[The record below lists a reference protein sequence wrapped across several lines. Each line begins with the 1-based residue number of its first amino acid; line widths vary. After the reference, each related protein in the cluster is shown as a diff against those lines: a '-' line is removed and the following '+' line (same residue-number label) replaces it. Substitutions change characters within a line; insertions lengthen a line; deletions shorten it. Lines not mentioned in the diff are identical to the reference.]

1 MTEDILF
8 DNIYVGNS
16 VEEAKALA
24 DETYFVKKALEEEAK
39 KAAVVDEDE
48 PETSVDFKEDPVT
61 YIRQKIYNFMEA
73 AKVDPIFAFKA
84 HPETGAGIVLI
95 LITFLG
101 MLGAL
106 FGLIGG
112 AQKPIT
118 KVCLPIMSSVSWYL
132 RRPSQ
137 SVKKTDA
144 PVPDDKAAKAKTDAT
159 PTASAGGDKKADT
172 PVTKRK

>member
-8 DNIYVGNS
+8 DNIYIGHS

-24 DETYFVKKALEEEAK
+24 DETFFVKKALEEEVK
-39 KAAVVDEDE
+39 KAETVDEDV

-61 YIRQKIYNFMEA
+61 FIRQKIYNFMEA
-73 AKVDPIFAFKA
+73 AKVDPIFAFKT
-84 HPETGAGIVLI
+84 HPETGAGIAL
-95 LITFLG
+95 LALTFIG

-118 KVCLPIMSSVSWYL
+118 KVRLLRLGFPVSFTHCACH
-132 RRPSQ
+132 
-137 SVKKTDA
+137 V
-144 PVPDDKAAKAKTDAT
+144 
-159 PTASAGGDKKADT
+159 
-172 PVTKRK
+172 